1 MRRSAVILLAGLA
14 VAVPRA
20 GSGFAEEDPANPSQ
34 GPTQPAPGQGWLS
47 QGGAELQVLDKVN
60 ARAERVTVRGGGSV
74 RYGSITITVEACE
87 VRPPNRPGEA
97 AAYLV
102 ITDSHPASP
111 GFRGWMFRDI
121 PSASMMEHPIYDV
134 RVLGCV
140 S

>member
-1 MRRSAVILLAGLA
+1 LAGLS
-14 VAVPRA
+14 VAPA
-20 GSGFAEEDPANPSQ
+20 GSGFAEDSPGPPSQ
-34 GPTQPAPGQGWLS
+34 GPTQPAPGPGWLP
-47 QGGAELQVLDKVN
+47 QGGAEVQVLDKVN
-60 ARAERVTVRGGGSV
+60 ARSERFTVRGGGSV
-74 RYGSITITVEACE
+74 RYGSITITIEACE

-102 ITDSHPASP
+102 ITDSHPASR
-111 GFRGWMFRDI
+111 GFRGWMLRDI

>member
-1 MRRSAVILLAGLA
+1 MRPTGLRRLACVAAAILSVGAG
-14 VAVPRA
+14 VA
-20 GSGFAEEDPANPSQ
+20 EDSDEP
-34 GPTQPAPGQGWLS
+34 PTQNGPGTGWLS

-60 ARAERVTVRGGGSV
+60 ARSERFTVRGGASV
-74 RYGSITITVEACE
+74 RYGSLTIAVEACE

-134 RVLGCV
+134 RLLGCI